1 MRWASHVSGKD
12 GREHAALL
20 EGDSL
25 LSVEETLL
33 ELLQTDT
40 SLDDH
45 AARAR
50 TNPWDVVSLAEASLV
65 APVSRP
71 PSVRDFMAFEQHLVT
86 SAAAM
91 GTSVPPVWYDQPVFY
106 FTNPAAIKG
115 PYDDVPMAPG
125 TAQYDY
131 ELEVAAVIGRP
142 GSDMAP
148 ADAESHIAGY
158 VLFCDWSARDLQS
171 KEMTIG
177 LGPAKGK
184 DTATSL
190 GPFLVTPDELEARR
204 SGNGY
209 DVSVTASVNGTTYS
223 QGNWRDLFWSFGQM
237 LAYASR
243 GTDLRAGDVIGSG
256 TVGTGCILELSKVH
270 GGDRYPWL
278 EPGDRVELDGGPL
291 GRVSAQVVQ
300 SAADP
305 VALS

>member
-1 MRWASHVSGKD
+1 MRWASHISGRD
-12 GREHAALL
+12 SREHAALV
-20 EGDSL
+20 EAENL

-33 ELLQTDT
+33 ELLQSDAT
-40 SLDDH
+40 LDAH

-50 TNPWDVVSLAEASLV
+50 SNPWDVVPLAGASLV
-65 APVSRP
+65 APVPRP
-71 PSVRDFMAFEQHLVT
+71 PSVRDFMAFEQHLVNC
-86 SAAAM
+86 SAAM

-106 FTNPAAIKG
+106 FTNPAAITG

-142 GSDMAP
+142 GSDLAP
-148 ADAESHIAGY
+148 ADAEAYIAGY

-204 SGNGY
+204 SGKGY
-209 DVSVTASVNGTTYS
+209 DVAMTASVNGTTYS

-243 GTDLRAGDVIGSG
+243 GTELRAGDVIGSG
-256 TVGTGCILELSKVH
+256 TVGTGCILELSQVH
-270 GGDRYPWL
+270 GGDRFPWL
-278 EPGDRVELDGGPL
+278 QPGDRVELDGGPL
-291 GRVSAQVVQ
+291 GRISAQVSP
-300 SAADP
+300 SAADRL
-305 VALS
+305 ALS

>member
-1 MRWASHVSGKD
+1 
-12 GREHAALL
+12 
-20 EGDSL
+20 
-25 LSVEETLL
+25 
-33 ELLQTDT
+33 
-40 SLDDH
+40 
-45 AARAR
+45 
-50 TNPWDVVSLAEASLV
+50 
-65 APVSRP
+65 
-71 PSVRDFMAFEQHLVT
+71 MAFEEHLVT
-86 SAAAM
+86 SAAAT

-106 FTNPAAIKG
+106 FSNPAAIKG

-142 GSDMAP
+142 GSDLTP

-158 VLFCDWSARDLQS
+158 VLFCDWSARDLQL

-209 DVSVTASVNGTTYS
+209 DIPMTASVNGTTYS

-243 GTDLRAGDVIGSG
+243 GTELRTGDVIGSG
-256 TVGTGCILELSKVH
+256 TVGTGCILELSQVH
-270 GGDRYPWL
+270 GSDHYPWL
-278 EPGDRVELDGGPL
+278 KPGDRVELDIGPL
-291 GRVSAQVVQ
+291 GSAAVQVVP
-300 SAADP
+300 ATADLA
-305 VALS
+305 ALS

>member
-1 MRWASHVSGKD
+1 MRWASHGSGKD
-12 GREHAALL
+12 GQEHAALV
-20 EGDSL
+20 EGDIL
-25 LSVEETLL
+25 LTVEETLL

-40 SLDDH
+40 SLDAH
-45 AARAR
+45 AARVR
-50 TNPWDVVSLAEASLV
+50 TNPWDVVSLPEASLV

-142 GSDMAP
+142 GSDIAP
-148 ADAESHIAGY
+148 ADAQAHIAGY
-158 VLFCDWSARDLQS
+158 VLFCDWSSRDLQS

-177 LGPAKGK
+177 LGPVKGK

-190 GPFLVTPDELEARR
+190 GPYLVTPEEIEDRR
-204 SGNGY
+204 SG
-209 DVSVTASVNGTTYS
+209 
-223 QGNWRDLFWSFGQM
+223 
-237 LAYASR
+237 
-243 GTDLRAGDVIGSG
+243 
-256 TVGTGCILELSKVH
+256 
-270 GGDRYPWL
+270 
-278 EPGDRVELDGGPL
+278 
-291 GRVSAQVVQ
+291 
-300 SAADP
+300 
-305 VALS
+305 

>member
-1 MRWASHVSGKD
+1 MRWASHISGKD
-12 GREHAALL
+12 GQEHAALV
-20 EGDSL
+20 EAHIL
-25 LSVEETLL
+25 LTVEETLL
-33 ELLQTDT
+33 ELLQSDT
-40 SLDDH
+40 PLDAH

-50 TNPWDVVSLAEASLV
+50 SNPWDVVPLGGASLV
-65 APVSRP
+65 APVPRP
-71 PSVRDFMAFEQHLVT
+71 PSVRDFMAFEQHLVNC
-86 SAAAM
+86 SAAM

-106 FTNPAAIKG
+106 FTNPAAITG

-142 GSDMAP
+142 GSDLAP
-148 ADAESHIAGY
+148 ADAEAYIAGY

-209 DVSVTASVNGTTYS
+209 DVAMTASVNGTTYS
-223 QGNWRDLFWSFGQM
+223 EGNWRDLFWSFGQM

-243 GTDLRAGDVIGSG
+243 GTELRAGDVIGSG
-256 TVGTGCILELSKVH
+256 TVGTGCILELSQVH

-278 EPGDRVELDGGPL
+278 QPGDRVELDGGPL
-291 GRVSAQVVQ
+291 GRISAQVSP
-300 SAADP
+300 SAAERL
-305 VALS
+305 ALS

>member
-1 MRWASHVSGKD
+1 
-12 GREHAALL
+12 
-20 EGDSL
+20 
-25 LSVEETLL
+25 
-33 ELLQTDT
+33 
-40 SLDDH
+40 
-45 AARAR
+45 
-50 TNPWDVVSLAEASLV
+50 
-65 APVSRP
+65 
-71 PSVRDFMAFEQHLVT
+71 MAFEQHLVNC
-86 SAAAM
+86 SAAM

-106 FTNPAAIKG
+106 FTNPAAITG

-142 GSDMAP
+142 GSDLAP
-148 ADAESHIAGY
+148 ADAEAYIAGY

-204 SGNGY
+204 SGKGY
-209 DVSVTASVNGTTYS
+209 DVAMTASVNGTTYS

-243 GTDLRAGDVIGSG
+243 GTELRAGDVIGSG
-256 TVGTGCILELSKVH
+256 TVGTGCILELSQVH
-270 GGDRYPWL
+270 GGDRFPWL

-291 GRVSAQVVQ
+291 GRISAQVSP
-300 SAADP
+300 SAADRL
-305 VALS
+305 ALS